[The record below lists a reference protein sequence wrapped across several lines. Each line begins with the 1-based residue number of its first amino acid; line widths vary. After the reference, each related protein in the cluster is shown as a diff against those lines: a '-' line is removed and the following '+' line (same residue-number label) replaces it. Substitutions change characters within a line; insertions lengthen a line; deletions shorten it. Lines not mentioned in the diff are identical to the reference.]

1 MLEIYI
7 QYSGSSAVLQDIIF
21 LKKSKELIKI
31 KPALAGLLPERSNG
45 IRCRQDARHYLIR
58 AKERMNFF
66 DIYLNPDAESSIQF
80 EFQAQIWMF
89 IELGLKRNCNIKSKN
104 FKTELQQ
111 REF

>member
-7 QYSGSSAVLQDIIF
+7 QYSGSSAVLQYLIF

-45 IRCRQDARHYLIR
+45 IRCRRYARHYLIR

-66 DIYLNPDAESSIQF
+66 DISLNPDAESSIQF
-80 EFQAQIWMF
+80 ESQAQIWMF
-89 IELGLKRNCNIKSKN
+89 IELGLKRICNIKSKN

-111 REF
+111 GEF